1 MKKTLALLLVLA
13 MAFGL
18 LAAAAE
24 THEFSYG
31 ESIEIRTDKDGNK
44 LDLGGIEVIIGDWW
58 SSGEPAEPETAA
70 EEATEEYRQWIQETY
85 NFTIKQVAVSGWE
98 DNPDFLANFVTT
110 GGPEN
115 YVLIMRP
122 EVLATPMA
130 NGFFYDLATLEAFDF
145 TEAKWNKSVET
156 VMTKGDSVYGMR
168 PIVSEPRDGI
178 WFNKRLL
185 EEAGIDPESLYD
197 MQKDGTWTW
206 EAYEELCKKITR
218 DTDNDGV
225 IDVYAT
231 ASQQGNAINVALAS
245 NGAAF
250 VKMDENGKYYN
261 ATGEDAFLE
270 AANWIVE
277 MSKTYEMPQPEG
289 ANWDWTYSAFING
302 DVAMTVH
309 QDYFKATLRE
319 NMKDEYGFVMFPVG
333 PKGTTYKTVLSD
345 NTYVIPANYDAD
357 RAAKIAYAF
366 DLYTDPTPG
375 YDDEDDWKSSYYN
388 MFSDARSVDETIE
401 MMRMAEHGETFL
413 HNMVPGYSL
422 GEQFYWN
429 TYSRNGWRTVSEQLE
444 ESKNVWQ
451 AALDAVNAD

>member
-1 MKKTLALLLVLA
+1 MKRTLTMLLTLA

-24 THEFSYG
+24 TYEFSTG
-31 ESIEIRTDKDGNK
+31 ATVEIRKDKDGNT

-58 SSGEPAEPETAA
+58 SGEPAEPATAA
-70 EEATEEYRQWIQETY
+70 EEALAEYREWIQETY
-85 NFTIKQVAVSGWE
+85 NFKIKQVAVMGWE

-122 EVLATPMA
+122 DVLATPMA
-130 NGFFYDLATLEAFDF
+130 NGFFYDLASLDVFDF
-145 TEAKWNKSVET
+145 TQEKWNKNSLEL
-156 VMTKGDSVYGMR
+156 MTKGDAVYGMR
-168 PIVSEPRDGI
+168 PIPSEPRDGV

-197 MQKDGTWTW
+197 MQRDGTWTW
-206 EAYEELCKKITR
+206 EAYEDICKKITR

-231 ASQQGNAINVALAS
+231 ASQQGSAFNVALAS

-250 VKMDENGKYYN
+250 VKIDENGKYYN
-261 ATGEDAFLE
+261 ATGEDAFQE
-270 AANWIVE
+270 AANWMVE

-289 ANWDWTYSAFING
+289 ANWDWTFAAFING
-302 DVAMTVH
+302 DVAMTIH
-309 QDYFKATLRE
+309 QDYFKSTLAA
-319 NMKDEYGFVMFPVG
+319 NMKDEYGFVMFPLG
-333 PKGTTYKTVLSD
+333 PKGDTYKTVYSD
-345 NTYVIPANYDAD
+345 FAYVIPANYDAE
-357 RAAKIAYAF
+357 RAQKIAYAF
-366 DLYTDPTPG
+366 DLYSEPTPG
-375 YDDEDDWKSSYYN
+375 YDDPDAWKSSYYN

-401 MMRMAEHGETFL
+401 MMRDAKYGVSFL
-413 HNMVPGYSL
+413 SDLIPGYEL
-422 GEQFYWN
+422 GPQFYWN
-429 TYSRNGWRTVSEQLE
+429 TYSRNGWRTVAEQLE

-451 AALDAVNAD
+451 AALDAVNNAE

>member
-1 MKKTLALLLVLA
+1 MKKTLAMLLALA

-24 THEFSYG
+24 TYEFSTG
-31 ESIEIRTDKDGNK
+31 ETIEIRKDKDGNT

-58 SSGEPAEPETAA
+58 SSGEPVEPQTAA
-70 EEATEEYRQWIQETY
+70 EEALAEYREWIQETY
-85 NFTIKQVAVSGWE
+85 NFKIKEIAVSGWD

-115 YVLIMRP
+115 YVLVMRP
-122 EVLATPMA
+122 DVLAAPMA
-130 NGFFYDLATLEAFDF
+130 NGFFYDLSTLDAFDF
-145 TEAKWNKSVET
+145 TEEKWNKNTLEI
-156 VMTKGDSVYGMR
+156 MEKDGGIYGMR
-168 PIVSEPRDGI
+168 AIASEPRDGI

-231 ASQQGNAINVALAS
+231 ASQQGGAMNVALAS

-250 VKMDENGKYYN
+250 VKKDENGKYYN
-261 ATGEDAFLE
+261 ATGEDAFME
-270 AANWIVE
+270 AANWIVH
-277 MSKTYEMPQPEG
+277 MSQTYEMPQPEG
-289 ANWDWTYSAFING
+289 ANWDWTFAAFING
-302 DVAMTVH
+302 DVAMTIH
-309 QDYFKATLRE
+309 QDYFKATLRD

-333 PKGTTYKTVLSD
+333 PKGDTYKNVYSD
-345 NTYVIPANYDAD
+345 NCYIIPANYDAE
-357 RAAKIAYAF
+357 RANKIAYAF

-375 YDDEDDWKSSYYN
+375 YDDPDDWKSTYYT
-388 MFSDARSVDETIE
+388 MFSDSRAVDETIE
-401 MMRMAEHGETFL
+401 MMRDPKYGTFFL
-413 HNMVPGYSL
+413 SDLVPGYSL

-429 TYSRNGWRTVSEQLE
+429 TYGRGGWRTVSEQLE

-451 AALDAVNAD
+451 AALDAVNAK